1 MSYPVSDDIICIHTC
16 VISLLTNHLTVFSCV
31 VKHLWFPIWCFQS
44 LRWSF
49 RLLKLS
55 FKFFSK
61 METSR
66 FVQITDKELI
76 KFIEKKKGKSEYI
89 EEDCVQRQVI
99 QKNLLFFIQ
108 TNKLG
113 VTLVQ
118 NLFMSF
124 HLNQVNKSTT
134 F

>member
-1 MSYPVSDDIICIHTC
+1 
-16 VISLLTNHLTVFSCV
+16 
-31 VKHLWFPIWCFQS
+31 
-44 LRWSF
+44 
-49 RLLKLS
+49 
-55 FKFFSK
+55 

-89 EEDCVQRQVI
+89 EEDCVRRQVI

-134 F
+134 FWNSSLIGIRKKDGSD